1 MGVIYMGV
9 EVGHTFPKKTFTV
22 EPHRVEEF
30 VIALGVEPHPGW
42 KPTKGNAVPLGFLM
56 YVTTYGADEV
66 HGMLDFD
73 LLRTVYGGTDSEYFA
88 PVYVG
93 DVLSVTPVISSLVVK
108 ETKNGKLTFA
118 ELTCEYINADG
129 IIAVREKSTTVE
141 RGN

>member
-1 MGVIYMGV
+1 MGV
-9 EVGHTFPKKTFTV
+9 EVGYRFPKRTFTV

-42 KPTKGNAVPLGFLM
+42 TPTKGNAVPPGFLM
-56 YVTTYGADEV
+56 YVITYGADEV
-66 HGMLDFD
+66 HGKLNFD
-73 LLRTVYGGTDSEYFA
+73 PLRTVYGGTDSEYFA
-88 PVYVG
+88 PVNVG
-93 DVLSVTPVISSLVVK
+93 DVLSVAPMISSLKVK

>member
-1 MGVIYMGV
+1 MGVK
-9 EVGHTFPKKTFTV
+9 VGHTFPKKTFTV

-30 VIALGVEPHPGW
+30 VIALGVEPQQGW
-42 KPTKGNAVPLGFLM
+42 MPTKGSSVPLGFFM

-66 HGMLDFD
+66 HGMLEFDF
-73 LLRTVYGGTDSEYFA
+73 LRTVYGGTDAEYLA

-93 DVLSVTPVISSLVVK
+93 DVLSVTPMISSLVVK
-108 ETKNGKLTFA
+108 QTKNGKLTFA

-141 RGN
+141 RSS